1 MKIGIDSWKI
11 FGDLV
16 YGLGIANT
24 AIAGVI
30 YFFAQDWLPIFVI
43 GTVLMVIGATTKNLQ
58 EKEE

>member
-1 MKIGIDSWKI
+1 MEIGIDSWKI

-30 YFFAQDWLPIFVI
+30 YFFAQDWLPILVT
-43 GTVLMVIGATTKNLQ
+43 GTVLMVVGAVARNL
-58 EKEE
+58 